1 MPVPI
6 YLEPLAFLDFPPEYG
21 FLGEGFLAGAAGFG
35 SGALAE
41 EVSEGAGAGVA
52 GSALPCLL
60 SCSQPFLRDS
70 EGYSEVYHPEPL
82 RINPE
87 AETRRWT
94 FPLSLSSQ
102 PRPLQVF
109 KGLAE
114 IAWMASKVA
123 PHLSHSYS

>member
-1 MPVPI
+1 MPV

-21 FLGEGFLAGAAGFG
+21 FLGEGFLAGAAG
-35 SGALAE
+35 SGAFGAE
-41 EVSEGAGAGVA
+41 ASAEGAGVA
-52 GSALPCLL
+52 GAPVSVLPCLL
-60 SCSQPFLRDS
+60 SFSQPCLRASD
-70 EGYSEVYHPEPL
+70 GYSEVYHPEPF
-82 RINPE
+82 RIKPE
-87 AETRRWT
+87 EETRRRT

-114 IAWMASKVA
+114 MACMASKTA